1 MFSRRVQEEEPP
13 KPKLHVFGIEGD
25 DLGGLM
31 HQCRERDPRL
41 RRNAEDKAKAAIS
54 PFVEL
59 RCAGQTFRTSR
70 QSHDIDPVWPD
81 ASFFFGGDGEHEPLE
96 PDDDGQHVVE
106 CVVFSSG
113 VLRPR
118 EIGRARIPYHGECA
132 PWLNKGHQQRQPDQ
146 KSKKKAGEQL
156 FAADLPLCRSLQAR
170 ARPPLPLPRSAA
182 PGASGPRGSGGV
194 PGPRGAC
201 ADEGTAQSGPPGCE
215 SSRPHASVQ
224 PQRPA
229 CAAKSE
235 PWLAVLLLPLRFSPC
250 PVHLPRPGAPR

>member
-13 KPKLHVFGIEGD
+13 KPKLHVFGVEGD

-96 PDDDGQHVVE
+96 PDDDGEHVVE

-118 EIGRARIPYHGECA
+118 EIGRAKVPYHGECA
-132 PWLNKGHQQRQPDQ
+132 PWLNKPRKKSQNSRLALAPEFPLVSAAENGHVLASTPHPGHLQGYGLHP
-146 KSKKKAGEQL
+146 AGGVVGPTGGRTVGGSAIHR
-156 FAADLPLCRSLQAR
+156 AAGR
-170 ARPPLPLPRSAA
+170 AFPAGGRGRSAM
-182 PGASGPRGSGGV
+182 GARWSRGSGTQTRFHSTPRRDIV
-194 PGPRGAC
+194 PTCPASRRFGLWQA
-201 ADEGTAQSGPPGCE
+201 EGHC
-215 SSRPHASVQ
+215 
-224 PQRPA
+224 
-229 CAAKSE
+229 
-235 PWLAVLLLPLRFSPC
+235 
-250 PVHLPRPGAPR
+250 